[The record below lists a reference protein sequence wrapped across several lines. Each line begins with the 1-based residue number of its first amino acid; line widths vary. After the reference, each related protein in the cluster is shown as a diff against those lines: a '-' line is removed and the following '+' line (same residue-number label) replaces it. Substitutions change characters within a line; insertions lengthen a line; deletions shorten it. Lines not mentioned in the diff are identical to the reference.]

1 MVINL
6 KKTISNKKN
15 IYQVTIVSIAVNI
28 FLAVLKVISGLITK
42 SNVMISDGVH
52 SLSDVF
58 ATLVVIIGIKISR
71 KKPDK
76 KHQYGHERY
85 ECITSILLSV
95 IIFLT
100 GLFIGYNGI
109 ITIIKKNYITMTI
122 PGFELIFISLI
133 CIITKEL
140 TFKYIKNI
148 AQKNNSSALMAD
160 AWHHRADELS
170 SIGVFIG
177 IFGSII
183 GIKILE
189 PISCIA
195 IALLIMKSAV
205 DIWHDSVDKMVDCSV
220 SEEVEKNIRNIINN
234 QKDVH
239 KIDDLKTRL
248 FGSKIYI
255 DLEISVDSNISL
267 KKAHQIAHNVHDEV
281 EAKIKECKHCM
292 IHVNPDIEKSSN

>member
-28 FLAVLKVISGLITK
+28 FLAVLKVVSGLITK

-220 SEEVEKNIRNIINN
+220 SEEVEINN

>member
-28 FLAVLKVISGLITK
+28 FLAVLKVVSGLITK

-52 SLSDVF
+52 SLFDVF

-109 ITIIKKNYITMTI
+109 ITIINKNYITMTI
-122 PGFELIFISLI
+122 PGF
-133 CIITKEL
+133 
-140 TFKYIKNI
+140 
-148 AQKNNSSALMAD
+148 
-160 AWHHRADELS
+160 
-170 SIGVFIG
+170 
-177 IFGSII
+177 
-183 GIKILE
+183 
-189 PISCIA
+189 
-195 IALLIMKSAV
+195 
-205 DIWHDSVDKMVDCSV
+205 
-220 SEEVEKNIRNIINN
+220 
-234 QKDVH
+234 
-239 KIDDLKTRL
+239 
-248 FGSKIYI
+248 
-255 DLEISVDSNISL
+255 
-267 KKAHQIAHNVHDEV
+267 
-281 EAKIKECKHCM
+281 
-292 IHVNPDIEKSSN
+292 

>member
-1 MVINL
+1 
-6 KKTISNKKN
+6 
-15 IYQVTIVSIAVNI
+15 
-28 FLAVLKVISGLITK
+28 
-42 SNVMISDGVH
+42 
-52 SLSDVF
+52 
-58 ATLVVIIGIKISR
+58 
-71 KKPDK
+71 
-76 KHQYGHERY
+76 
-85 ECITSILLSV
+85 
-95 IIFLT
+95 
-100 GLFIGYNGI
+100 
-109 ITIIKKNYITMTI
+109 MTI

-267 KKAHQIAHNVHDEV
+267 KQAHQRAHNVHDEV
-281 EAKIKECKHCM
+281 
-292 IHVNPDIEKSSN
+292 

>member
-1 MVINL
+1 
-6 KKTISNKKN
+6 
-15 IYQVTIVSIAVNI
+15 
-28 FLAVLKVISGLITK
+28 
-42 SNVMISDGVH
+42 MISDGVH

-58 ATLVVIIGIKISR
+58 ATLVVMIGIKISH

-109 ITIIKKNYITMTI
+109 INIIKKKYITMTI

-205 DIWHDSVDKMVDCSV
+205 DIWRDSVDKMVDCSV
-220 SEEVEKNIRNIINN
+220 SEDVEKNIRNIINS

-267 KKAHQIAHNVHDEV
+267 KKAHQIAHNVHDEI
-281 EAKIKECKHCM
+281 ETKIKECKHCM